1 MVLLWFM
8 LQLGNQLWRDTR
20 LRIMLGRWLAV
31 VLCAAIAAP
40 AAADIPICVRED
52 AAPFS
57 ELGDDG
63 QFQGYSVDLCKLV
76 AAQIGNSVSLIPV
89 TAETRFDMLK
99 AGECQMLCGA
109 TTVTMRRRE
118 NFSFSLITFVTDTAF
133 LFPRS
138 LLNGISPNRQSLS
151 VGYLSNTTAHEY
163 VRDGAAFDTQ
173 QIRIDLLEMGSH
185 EDAAVALVSGKLES
199 YIADREILQNML
211 RDIPILA
218 ESHIIGTRGLTYEPY
233 AIAMA
238 KHNQVLREDVDQ
250 ALAHLFRE
258 GTIWTLVDQYI
269 PSRSNDAL
277 LRALLQIQ
285 SIPE

>member
-1 MVLLWFM
+1 M
-8 LQLGNQLWRDTR
+8 LQLGDQLWSYTR
-20 LRIMLGRWLAV
+20 LRIMLGLRFAV
-31 VLCAAIAAP
+31 ALCAAIAAP

-57 ELGDDG
+57 LLGDDG
-63 QFQGYSVDLCKLV
+63 QFRGYSVDLCKLV
-76 AAQIGNSVSLIPV
+76 AARMGEAVSLVPV

-118 NFSFSLITFVTDTAF
+118 NFSFSLVTFVTDTAF

-138 LLNGISPNRQSLS
+138 LLNGISPNRKSLS

-163 VRDGAAFDTQ
+163 VSDGAAFDTQ
-173 QIRIDLLEMGSH
+173 QIRIDLHVMSSH
-185 EDAAVALVSGKLES
+185 EDAAAALVSGKIES

-211 RDIPILA
+211 KDVPVLA

-233 AIAMA
+233 AIAMG
-238 KHNQVLREDVDQ
+238 KNNHVLRENVDQ
-250 ALAHLFRE
+250 ALAQLFRE
-258 GTIWTLVDQYI
+258 GTIWALVDQYI
-269 PSRSNDAL
+269 PSRNDDAL